1 MFFFLEQFKKKI
13 KTLIQKKGGGMGWG
27 RVGSIFGETA
37 AQRTA
42 REAAQRTARER
53 AATRVSQIGGDVADA
68 ADNAPIKLNI
78 VNQGAQASTFSKFT
92 NAVKATAV
100 VGAVTGG
107 GIITANL
114 LDDAEK
120 QKGECKEVCS
130 AGQLPLEGVE
140 PTEDGTTTKMQ
151 CNQWLDENNEAT
163 DQEKLTE
170 CCNSFCD
177 DKYKASAVI
186 GQELGEMGAVAGK
199 VAADV
204 GGGVGSGLAEGL
216 TGGEAP
222 DLLGIGEFGD
232 QLKIILIV
240 ICALLLI
247 TNVVIPMIAAFKG
260 GGK

>member
-1 MFFFLEQFKKKI
+1 MADR
-13 KTLIQKKGGGMGWG
+13 LIG
-27 RVGSIFGETA
+27 RQVVETA
-37 AQRTA
+37 T
-42 REAAQRTARER
+42 ER
-53 AATRVSQIGGDVADA
+53 AAREVAQQVAQEAVEASTKKNVAKHLKNA
-68 ADNAPIKLNI
+68 ADIAPVNLNV
-78 VNQGAQASTFSKFT
+78 VNQAASASRFSKFT
-92 NAVKATAV
+92 DVVKATAAV
-100 VGAVTGG
+100 TAVTSGAVL
-107 GIITANL
+107 TANL

-120 QKGECKEVCS
+120 QKGECKEECS
-130 AGQLPLEGVE
+130 AGQLPLEGVQ
-140 PTEDGTTTKMQ
+140 PNEDGTTTKMQ
-151 CNQWLDENNEAT
+151 CNEWLDESNEAT

-216 TGGEAP
+216 TGGETP
-222 DLLGIGEFGD
+222 DLFGIGEFGD
-232 QLKIILIV
+232 QLKIISLV
-240 ICALLLI
+240 VGALLLI

>member
-1 MFFFLEQFKKKI
+1 
-13 KTLIQKKGGGMGWG
+13 MGWG
-27 RVGSIFGETA
+27 RAGSIFGETA
-37 AQRTA
+37 AQRAA
-42 REAAQRTARER
+42 REAGQRAARER
-53 AATRVSQIGGDVADA
+53 AATRVSQLGGDVADA
-68 ADNAPIKLNI
+68 ANNAPLTLNI
-78 VNQGAQASTFSKFT
+78 VNRGASASRFSKFT
-92 NAVKATAV
+92 NAVKSTAV

-107 GIITANL
+107 AVLTANL
-114 LDDAEK
+114 LEDAEQ

-151 CNQWLDENNEAT
+151 CNQWLDESNEAT

-186 GQELGEMGAVAGK
+186 GQELGEMGAVAGN

-222 DLLGIGEFGD
+222 DLLGIGDFGD
-232 QLKIILIV
+232 QLKMLLV
-240 ICALLLI
+240 VGCVLLLI
-247 TNVVIPMIAAFKG
+247 TNVIIPMIAALKG
-260 GGK
+260 GK

>member
-1 MFFFLEQFKKKI
+1 ME
-13 KTLIQKKGGGMGWG
+13 KGVARLFG
-27 RVGSIFGETA
+27 RQAAETA
-37 AQRTA
+37 AERAA
-42 REAAQRTARER
+42 REAAEK
-53 AATRVSQIGGDVADA
+53 AAKEKLGKNVSKFGKSATDA
-68 ADNAPIKLNI
+68 ADNAPIVNI
-78 VNQGAQASTFSKFT
+78 VNQGASASTFSKFT
-92 NAVKATAV
+92 NAVKAATAV
-100 VGAVTGG
+100 GALTGGAVL
-107 GIITANL
+107 TANL

-140 PTEDGTTTKMQ
+140 PNEDGTTTKMQ
-151 CNQWLDENNEAT
+151 CNQWLDDESNEAT

-186 GQELGEMGAVAGK
+186 GQELGEMGAVAGN